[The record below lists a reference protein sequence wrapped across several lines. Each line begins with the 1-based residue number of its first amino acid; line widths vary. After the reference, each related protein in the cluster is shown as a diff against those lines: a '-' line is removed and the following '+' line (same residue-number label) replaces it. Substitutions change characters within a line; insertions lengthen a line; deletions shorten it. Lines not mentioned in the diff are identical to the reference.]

1 MQWLENMIE
10 PLVIQAL
17 GRMILHSL
25 WQASFIAL
33 CLYLVLQHI
42 PEKKAALRHE
52 LSAFALFMVFV
63 VALCT
68 FLLELQAETGT
79 VLLEEILI
87 GDLNPVV
94 DKDPTSSMNAL
105 YYSVYIWL
113 TGLII
118 LSIRLIAGYF
128 NLFRLKNQN
137 TLIQGVPQET
147 LLRLKAKLRIR
158 YRIRLV
164 ESALVNLPA
173 TIGYLKPVILI
184 PVSTMMQLSPGQ
196 LEAVIA
202 HELAH
207 IKRADYLLN
216 LFYSIIEVTFYF
228 HPAVWWI
235 SAQIQH
241 EREASCDDLA
251 IQITGDKAGYLKTLL
266 KLKTQASTLPLI
278 MGIFGNNQSFYRRF
292 NRQLITPHNNSKT
305 MEKITIVALLLL
317 SFIGFAFRSQ
327 EKAIQIDTTKAI
339 VMKENIIVSD
349 YQDTIPKNKSK
360 HTVRIKTDLDGHR
373 YEILKENGNIVY
385 FKEDGKKIDEAQFD
399 KYQSVLNKLNHM
411 LDTPPPA
418 PPVPPMPPSPA
429 VPDVAPFA
437 PSAPAPPSPPSPRS
451 RMPEAPP
458 APPAPP
464 APDVF
469 MPGAPPM
476 PPEPPQKNEQE
487 YLEMEEMMARQQE
500 ELQHQLEAMSVQLNM
515 DWELEMAGLIQKE
528 VDQAHQMALEI
539 FEQQERSQEEIKTM
553 QQMQKAHLE
562 EQRES
567 FDDQKLQ
574 ELRIAEEHLNTA
586 KHLQEIEEGIN
597 NIKKETKVIRRE

>member
-1 MQWLENMIE
+1 MQWLENMID

-17 GRMILHSL
+17 GQMILHSL
-25 WQASFIAL
+25 WQASLIAL
-33 CLYLVLQHI
+33 FLYLVLQHI

-63 VALCT
+63 IALCT

-79 VLLEEILI
+79 VFIEEIRV
-87 GDLNPVV
+87 GEVNPVV
-94 DKDPTSSMNAL
+94 YKDPGKPVNAM

-128 NLFRLKNQN
+128 NLFRLKQQN
-137 TLIQGVPQET
+137 TPIQGWPQKT
-147 LLRLKAKLRIR
+147 LLRLKTKLRIR
-158 YRIRLV
+158 SRIRLV
-164 ESALVNLPA
+164 ESALVNIPA
-173 TIGYLKPVILI
+173 TIGYIKPVILI
-184 PVSTMMQLSPGQ
+184 PVSTFMQLSPGQ

-266 KLKTQASTLPLI
+266 ALKTHASTPPFV

-317 SFIGFAFRSQ
+317 SFIGFAFKSQ
-327 EKAIQIDTTKAI
+327 EKVIQIDTTKAI

-349 YQDTIPKNKSK
+349 FQDTIPKNKSK

-385 FKEDGKKIDEAQFD
+385 LKEDGKKIDEAQFD
-399 KYQSVLNKLNHM
+399 KYQSVLNKLNTM

-418 PPVPPMPPSPA
+418 PPAPPMAPSPP

-437 PSAPAPPSPPSPRS
+437 PSAPSPPSPPSPRS

-464 APDVF
+464 APDTYT
-469 MPGAPPM
+469 PIAPM

-487 YLEMEEMMARQQE
+487 YLEIEEMMARQQE
-500 ELQHQLEAMSVQLNM
+500 EMRYQMEAMSLQLEM
-515 DWELEMAGLIQKE
+515 DRELEMAGLIQE
-528 VDQAHQMALEI
+528 EMHLAHQMALEI
-539 FEQQERSQEEIKTM
+539 FEQQERSQEEIEAM
-553 QQMQKAHLE
+553 QQMQKAHLDE
-562 EQRES
+562 LRGSLDAQE
-567 FDDQKLQ
+567 LQ
-574 ELRIAEEHLNTA
+574 ELRIAEEHLNTS
-586 KHLQEIEEGIN
+586 KDLQEIEKEIN
-597 NIKKETKVIRRE
+597 NIKKESKVIRME

>member
-1 MQWLENMIE
+1 MQWLENMID

-25 WQASFIAL
+25 WQASLIAL
-33 CLYLVLQHI
+33 CLYLILQHI

-79 VLLEEILI
+79 VLIKEILI
-87 GDLNPVV
+87 GDINPVV
-94 DKDPTSSMNAL
+94 YKDPASSMNAL

-118 LSIRLIAGYF
+118 LSIRLIAGYC
-128 NLFRLKNQN
+128 NLFRLKSQN
-137 TLIQGVPQET
+137 TRIQGWPQET

-158 YRIRLV
+158 SRIRLV

-235 SAQIQH
+235 SSQMRH

-251 IQITGDKAGYLKTLL
+251 IQITGNKAGYLKTLL
-266 KLKTQASTLPLI
+266 ELKTHTSTPPLV

-292 NRQLITPHNNSKT
+292 NRQLITPHHNSKT

-327 EKAIQIDTTKAI
+327 EKVIQIDTTKAI

-349 YQDTIPKNKSK
+349 FQDTIPKNKSK

-385 FKEDGKKIDEAQFD
+385 LKEDGKKIDEAQFD

-418 PPVPPMPPSPA
+418 PPIPPMPPSPA

-437 PSAPAPPSPPSPRS
+437 PSAPSPPSPPTPRS

-464 APDVF
+464 APEVY
-469 MPGAPPM
+469 MPIAPPM

-500 ELQHQLEAMSVQLNM
+500 EMRYQMEAMSVQLEM
-515 DWELEMAGLIQKE
+515 DRELEMAGLIQE
-528 VDQAHQMALEI
+528 EMHLAHQMALEI
-539 FEQQERSQEEIKTM
+539 FEQQERSQEEIKAI
-553 QQMQKAHLE
+553 QQMQKAHLDE
-562 EQRES
+562 MRES
-567 FDDQKLQ
+567 LDAQELQ
-574 ELRIAEEHLNTA
+574 ELRIFEEHLNTS
-586 KHLQEIEEGIN
+586 KHLQEIEEEIN
-597 NIKKETKVIRRE
+597 NGHLYLPRNE